1 MSASTKRSA
10 ASVAANLANILFAVI
25 IILQLLLAVGIL
37 PITMAWGGRQPVLTT
52 GLRLASLA
60 AVAILVFF
68 AYVIRR
74 RAGLLGDIPPSRT
87 IKVLSWLITVFLAL
101 NTLGNLAS
109 QSTEEKIIFGIIS
122 LSLTLSCLVVS
133 LSKPQQVPTGNQT

>member
-122 LSLTLSCLVVS
+122 LSLTLS
-133 LSKPQQVPTGNQT
+133 